1 MPSLRFSFM
10 TTPVLVDDSVE
21 ARFYRHGDA
30 PVTSSLVAV
39 AGRAVTLPIVR
50 PSIASNRHFQS
61 PPVPA
66 RLCVSRGAGF
76 F

>member
-1 MPSLRFSFM
+1 MN
-10 TTPVLVDDSVE
+10 
-21 ARFYRHGDA
+21 
-30 PVTSSLVAV
+30 PVTDSLVAV
-39 AGRAVTLPIVR
+39 AGRAVTLPMVR

-76 F
+76 FCGGDSLFFLPIRVQESRGKK